1 LTERWLRLSF
11 TGKARTGAV
20 GRVPGVSVFLGWI
33 SFRYAWQ
40 SEMNNLQQILQMGQ
54 QVQARMSQLQTE
66 LGQKT
71 VSVSTGGGMV
81 TAMADGRG
89 KLRTLKIDPTVI
101 EAGDAEML
109 EDLVLAAV
117 NEVQNRAQA
126 LYEEEMRKLSGGL
139 PPLPFNLPGL

>member
-1 LTERWLRLSF
+1 
-11 TGKARTGAV
+11 
-20 GRVPGVSVFLGWI
+20 
-33 SFRYAWQ
+33 
-40 SEMNNLQQILQMGQ
+40 MNNLQQILQMGQ

-81 TAMADGRG
+81 VATADGKG
-89 KLRTLKIDPTVI
+89 KLRTLKIDPSVVQ
-101 EAGDAEML
+101 AGDVEML

-117 NEVQNRAQA
+117 SEAQNRANE

-139 PPLPFNLPGL
+139 QLPFNLPGL